1 MSFVRSGRPA
11 RRFDFTVMLTA
22 SVAMTLCARVSAQ
35 PNAAEPSDA
44 DLARTSRLREDMRQM
59 IEVARDRVFPSL
71 VNISVSTVSHWGGRE
86 HKGQATGSGT
96 IISPEGFVITNQHV
110 TNKGKKFKCTLADKQ
125 EISAKMIGEDPLTD
139 LAIIQLDLSELKSPA
154 TPLPVAHFGDS
165 AELKIGDHVM
175 AMGSPFSLS
184 RSVTLGIASNTERV
198 FAGGRSGEDVDEM
211 ELDSG
216 QRTGL
221 FTRWIQHDA
230 LINPG
235 NSGGPLVNLK
245 GEIIGI
251 NELGGNGMGF
261 AIPSNLARQVAAALT
276 EHGEVPRSWIGVSFK
291 SIAKTGFEQGVLV
304 NSVIDDGP
312 AAKAGV
318 EPGDVVVRIDGD
330 AVTVRFI
337 EEIPPLLK
345 RIADLPVGT
354 SLRVTY
360 QRKGTSTETTITT
373 EKLQKDLGDEAAL
386 RSWGLSAEQITPK
399 TARERKLTDA
409 SGVLVGGVRSGGP
422 AQLAEPS
429 LRYGDIIRK
438 IDDEPIADLAA
449 MVDLYERIM
458 DMDELPEHLLVEFER
473 EGKSQLTLV
482 KPKLDENE
490 DPPRDVRKAW
500 IGIATQP
507 IVQKLA
513 KKLGH
518 PDQPG
523 WRITRVYPRSTAA
536 QSDLQVGDIVVG
548 LNGEALRLKGI
559 QDAGMLSRKIK
570 KLNIGDEAKVTVLRS
585 DETLDVT
592 VRLEKSHYA
601 PTEARRVENREF
613 ELTVRNVT
621 FFDTDENQWEPD
633 IRGVLIESVESGG
646 WAGLGGLRPG
656 DLIQRIDDTVIR
668 GRRDFR
674 KALEKAT
681 KAKAERVVFVV
692 LRGIQTRFQFVEP
705 DWKVT
710 LEADAKTPVKK
721 DADAKGA
728 GAEDTPNPKEDKD

>member
-1 MSFVRSGRPA
+1 MSSTRFCCPA
-11 RRFDFTVMLTA
+11 RRRISTLLLATSA
-22 SVAMTLCARVSAQ
+22 LLTLC
-35 PNAAEPSDA
+35 PAALVRAEEPSDK
-44 DLARTSRLREDMRQM
+44 DLARAGQLREDMRQM

-71 VNISVSTVSHWGGRE
+71 VNISVSTVNHWGGRE

-96 IISPEGFVITNQHV
+96 IISAEGYVITNQHV

-125 EISAKMIGEDPLTD
+125 EVSAKMIGEDPLTD

-154 TPLPVAHFGDS
+154 TPLPVASFGDS
-165 AELKIGDHVM
+165 EELRIGDHVM

-198 FAGGRSGEDVDEM
+198 FAGGRGGEDVDEM

-261 AIPSNLARQVAAALT
+261 AIPSNLARQVADALI

-304 NSVIDDGP
+304 NSVIKAGP
-312 AAKAGV
+312 AAKAGI
-318 EPGDVVVRIDGD
+318 EPGDVVLRIDGD

-337 EEIPPLLK
+337 EQIPPLLK
-345 RIADLPVGT
+345 RIADLPIGA
-354 SLRVTY
+354 SLRITY
-360 QRKGTSTETTITT
+360 LRKDTSTETTITT

-386 RSWGLSAEQITPK
+386 RSWGISAEEITPK
-399 TARERKLTDA
+399 TAREMKLKDA
-409 SGVLVGGVRSGGP
+409 SGVRVGGIRSGGP
-422 AQLAEPS
+422 AQLAEPA
-429 LRYGDIIRK
+429 LRHGDIIRK
-438 IDDEPIADLAA
+438 IDGDAIVDLPA
-449 MVDLYERIM
+449 MVARYEEIM
-458 DMDELPEHLLVEFER
+458 DLEELPEHLLIEFER
-473 EGKSQLTLV
+473 DGKSHLTLV

-500 IGIATQP
+500 VGIATQP
-507 IVQKLA
+507 IVKKLA

-536 QSDLQVGDIVVG
+536 ETDLKIGDIVVG
-548 LNGEALRLKGI
+548 LNGEALRLKGV
-559 QDAGMLSRKIK
+559 QDAGLLSRKIK
-570 KLNIGDEAKVTVLRS
+570 KLDIGDDATLTVLRGG
-585 DETLDVT
+585 TTQDVS
-592 VRLEKSHYA
+592 VRLEKSHYSR
-601 PTEARRVENREF
+601 TEARRVENREF
-613 ELTVRNVT
+613 EMTVRNVT
-621 FFDTDENQWEPD
+621 FFDRDANQWGPD
-633 IRGVLIESVESGG
+633 VKGVLIESVESGG
-646 WAGLGGLRPG
+646 WAGLGGLRSG
-656 DLIQRIDDTVIR
+656 DLIQRVDDTVIR
-668 GRRDFR
+668 GRKSFR
-674 KALEKAT
+674 RAMEKVT
-681 KAKAERVVFVV
+681 EAKAERVVFVV
-692 LRGIQTRFQFVEP
+692 LRGIQTRFQFAEP
-705 DWKVT
+705 EWKVA
-710 LEADAKTPVKK
+710 LDG
-721 DADAKGA
+721 D
-728 GAEDTPNPKEDKD
+728 EDTPDPEDADTKAADSKRD

>member
-1 MSFVRSGRPA
+1 MSPAPLRRPTRRSVVA
-11 RRFDFTVMLTA
+11 FILAA
-22 SVAMTLCARVSAQ
+22 SVLSTLCWPPAMHADDRELS
-35 PNAAEPSDA
+35 ED
-44 DLARTSRLREDMRQM
+44 DLARSRQLREDMRHM
-59 IEVARDRVFPSL
+59 IEAARDRVFPSL
-71 VNISVSTVSHWGGRE
+71 VNISVSTVNYWGGRE

-96 IISPEGFVITNQHV
+96 IISLEGYVITNQHV

-139 LAIIQLDLSELKSPA
+139 LAIIQLDLSELESPA
-154 TPLPVAHFGDS
+154 TPLPVARFGDS
-165 AELKIGDHVM
+165 MELKIGDHVM

-198 FAGGRSGEDVDEM
+198 FASGRGGGDVDEM

-235 NSGGPLVNLK
+235 NSGGPLVNLR

-261 AIPSNLARQVAAALT
+261 AIPSNLARQVADALI

-291 SIAKTGFEQGVLV
+291 SIAKTGYEQGVLV
-304 NSVIDDGP
+304 NSVIDAGP
-312 AAKAGV
+312 AAKAGI
-318 EPGDVVVRIDGD
+318 EPGDLVLRIEGD
-330 AVTVRFI
+330 ALTVRFI
-337 EEIPPLLK
+337 EQIPPLLK
-345 RIADLPVGT
+345 RIADLPVGS

-360 QRKGTSTETTITT
+360 QRKGATAEATITT

-386 RSWGLSAEQITPK
+386 RSWGITAEQITPK
-399 TARERKLTDA
+399 TAREMKLENA
-409 SGVLVGGVRSGGP
+409 AGILVGGVRSGGP
-422 AQLAEPS
+422 AQLAEPQ

-438 IDDEPIADLAA
+438 IDGDQIADLPA
-449 MVDLYERIM
+449 MVARYEEIM
-458 DMDELPEHLLVEFER
+458 DLEELPEYLLIEFER
-473 EGKSQLTLV
+473 DGKSHLTLV
-482 KPKLDENE
+482 KPKLDEND

-507 IVQKLA
+507 IVKKLA

-523 WRITRVYPRSTAA
+523 WRITRVYPRSIAA
-536 QSDLQVGDIVVG
+536 GSDLKVGDVVVG
-548 LNGEALRLKGI
+548 LNGEALRLKGV
-559 QDAGMLSRKIK
+559 QDAGLLSRKIK
-570 KLNIGDEAKVTVLRS
+570 KLEIGDEATITVLRNGDTREVTVL
-585 DETLDVT
+585 
-592 VRLEKSHYA
+592 LEKSHYSS
-601 PTEARRVENREF
+601 TEARRVENREF

-621 FFDTDENQWEPD
+621 FFDRDANQWEPD
-633 IRGVLIESVESGG
+633 VKGVLIVSVESGG

-656 DLIQRIDDTVIR
+656 DLIQRVDDTVIR
-668 GRRDFR
+668 GRKGFR
-674 KALEKAT
+674 KALEKVAED
-681 KAKAERVVFVV
+681 KPERVVFVV

-705 DWKVT
+705 EWKVALEGDEDAT
-710 LEADAKTPVKK
+710 DKKEAATKEADAK
-721 DADAKGA
+721 
-728 GAEDTPNPKEDKD
+728 E